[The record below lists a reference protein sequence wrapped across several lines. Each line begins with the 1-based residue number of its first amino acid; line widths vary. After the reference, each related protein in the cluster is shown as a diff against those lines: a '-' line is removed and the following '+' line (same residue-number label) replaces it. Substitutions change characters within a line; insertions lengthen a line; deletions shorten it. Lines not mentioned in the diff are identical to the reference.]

1 MPEQVKAP
9 VIPKISEQ
17 MTPEKRDNVT
27 AAIKTAM
34 ERAKDPNRAME
45 GTESWEVGKRG
56 WEEHVGD
63 SAPLATSMLESQL
76 TDRRPSIW
84 QIACLFNNADPD
96 RILQHVGKED
106 RQLVLDLLGETAD
119 KAWGADEAAKLETDI
134 YDGSGLFDP
143 GRLPI
148 DFFGI
153 TAEAIKALRK
163 EKLLPEPLA
172 AQVEELQG
180 VIWAK
185 DSVLDSQRDAM
196 IELQQTNNQLEG
208 LRTFGEAIKIIEGW
222 PDDMRLEDVEKRFGS
237 LPFGV
242 VKIIVKALR
251 IADAKFEVEDIPQL
265 KAELIEQII
274 KPLPLVERMAIM
286 LNVSGRVEQKIAVTT
301 EGAHN
306 DLLALMFPEL
316 AGFDLIAK
324 LVRSQDGDANLLVG
338 FSAMFPDSKKGRSS
352 FGRRYFNLPIKV
364 DESGALCSRLQAK
377 DYDDLWKVLDKP
389 AREWLEQNISKE
401 EFLRRLKDPQKAV
414 ANNLAKLLGK
424 RQAFLEDGSL
434 KFAWD
439 NKSSLLTISAQR
451 DNRTGGVGG

>member
-1 MPEQVKAP
+1 MKA
-9 VIPKISEQ
+9 Q
-17 MTPEKRDNVT
+17 
-27 AAIKTAM
+27 
-34 ERAKDPNRAME
+34 E
-45 GTESWEVGKRG
+45 GRGTQEGLVQFGKEAWQKNIGDRSKLITRMLEVGAEK
-56 WEEHVGD
+56 GD
-63 SAPLATSMLESQL
+63 Y
-76 TDRRPSIW
+76 SIW
-84 QIACLFNNADPD
+84 QAVWENLPEADPERTLLSLD
-96 RILQHVGKED
+96 APSRQWLLQLFQDTANAAWGEKKAHKIEAEGFKKIGDKWEFDPERLQTDLFSVAEVAVGKMRE
-106 RQLVLDLLGETAD
+106 L
-119 KAWGADEAAKLETDI
+119 
-134 YDGSGLFDP
+134 
-143 GRLPI
+143 
-148 DFFGI
+148 
-153 TAEAIKALRK
+153 
-163 EKLLPEPLA
+163 KLLPEPLA
-172 AQVEELQG
+172 ERLRQAEETKAKLFETNSWQAETIEALQKENERNREGVE
-180 VIWAK
+180 VIAASEVIAK
-185 DSVLDSQRDAM
+185 WP
-196 IELQQTNNQLEG
+196 EN
-208 LRTFGEAIKIIEGW
+208 LRKEEAKK
-222 PDDMRLEDVEKRFGS
+222 RLENLPEAARTIFEKA
-237 LPFGV
+237 
-242 VKIIVKALR
+242 VKIR
-251 IADAKFEVEDIPQL
+251 EAKFVAEDIP
-265 KAELIEQII
+265 EII
-274 KPLPLVERMAIM
+274 KDLPLLEKMAVM